1 MVCPFCQAE
10 LSATD
15 KMCPMCGA
23 PVDETPTQKPETQI
37 NYDIPMAIEDPGKT
51 QGMIGMIMG
60 IASLVLGLSG
70 CCCCGAVFGLAFIA
84 LFFVTSIVSLI
95 LSISASKKSKAA
107 GYTNTCATVGIIV
120 SAVSV
125 GILLFLLVFAIVY
138 LAIYG
143 IAGLSG
149 LLGELGGMY

>member
-1 MVCPFCQAE
+1 MNCPFCQAE

-15 KMCPMCGA
+15 KQCPMCGA
-23 PVDETPTQKPETQI
+23 PISETPAEKPETQI
-37 NYDIPMAIEDPGKT
+37 NYDIPMDMEDPGKKM
-51 QGMIGMIMG
+51 GLVGMIMG

-107 GYTNTCATVGIIV
+107 GYTNKNATVGIIV
-120 SAVSV
+120 SAISV
-125 GILLFLLVFAIVY
+125 GVLLFLLVFAIVY

-143 IAGLSG
+143 MTGGFG
-149 LLGELGGMY
+149 LLSELGGMY